1 MSQMRWSALFTAGLM
16 IATAGMSFAQKPKSQ
31 KEVDALMAIQ
41 NAADNDGRL
50 TAIENLLT
58 KFADTE
64 YKVIVLEMAAEITR
78 AKGDAEQTII
88 YCERTIEA
96 DPNNL
101 AALTMLAKTIA
112 EKTREFDLDKE
123 EKLTRSDGYAS
134 KVIALGPTAKKT
146 NGMLTDEQWTGRV
159 KDLVAQAHE
168 AKAAAAFVR
177 KKNDIAIA
185 EYKLAID
192 AAATPDPST
201 MVRLGMVYNAVQ
213 KYDDAI
219 AILDKAI
226 AGTDN
231 AQIKQVAGQEKVKA
245 ATAKAKAAPAAAPAK
260 P

>member
-1 MSQMRWSALFTAGLM
+1 MRWSALFTAGLM

-50 TAIENLLT
+50 KAIENLLA

-64 YKVIVLEMAAEITR
+64 YKVIVLEMAAETAR
-78 AKGDAEQTII
+78 AKGDAEQTIL

-96 DPNNL
+96 DPTNL
-101 AALTMLAKTIA
+101 AALTMLAKTIS

-123 EKLTRSDGYAS
+123 EKLTRSDGYAN
-134 KVIALGPTAKKT
+134 KVIELGPTAKKS
-146 NGMLTDEQWTGRV
+146 NGMITDEQWVGRV

-177 KKNDIAIA
+177 KKNDLAIA

-192 AAATPDPST
+192 SAATPDQST
-201 MVRLGMVYNAVQ
+201 MVRLGMVYNAAQ
-213 KYDDAI
+213 KYDEAI

-226 AGTDN
+226 ATTDN

-245 ATAKAKAAPAAAPAK
+245 ATAKAKAAAPAK

>member
-1 MSQMRWSALFTAGLM
+1 MSKRLSALFTAGLM
-16 IATAGMSFAQKPKSQ
+16 LAAAGMSFAQKPKSQ

-41 NAADNDGRL
+41 NATDFEGRL

-64 YKVIVLEMAAEITR
+64 YKVIALEMASETAR
-78 AKGDAEQTII
+78 AMGDADKTII

-96 DPNNL
+96 DPTNM
-101 AALTMLAKTIA
+101 AALAMLSKTIA
-112 EKTREFDLDKE
+112 EKTREFDLDRE
-123 EKLTRSDGYAS
+123 EKLTRSDGFAN
-134 KVIALGPTAKKT
+134 KVIEMAPSAKKA
-146 NGMLTDEQWTGRV
+146 NAMLTDEQWTVRI

-177 KKNDIAIA
+177 KKNDLAIE

-192 AAATPDPST
+192 GAGTPDPT
-201 MVRLGMVYNAVQ
+201 TLIRLGMVYNAAQ

-231 AQIKQVAGQEKVKA
+231 AQVRQVAGQEKVKA
-245 ATAKAKAAPAAAPAK
+245 ATGKAAQKKAEPAK

>member
-1 MSQMRWSALFTAGLM
+1 MSHMRWSALFTVGLM

-41 NAADNDGRL
+41 NATDFDGRL
-50 TAIENLLT
+50 KAIEDLLG

-64 YKVIVLEMAAEITR
+64 YKVIVLEMAAETAR
-78 AKGDAEQTII
+78 SKGDAEQTII

-96 DPNNL
+96 EPNNL

-123 EKLTRSDGYAS
+123 EKLTRSDGYAN
-134 KVIALGPTAKKT
+134 KVIEMAPTAKKS
-146 NGMLTDEQWTGRV
+146 NGMLTDEQWAGRM
-159 KDLVAQAHE
+159 KDFVAQAHE

-192 AAATPDPST
+192 GAATPDQST

-213 KYDDAI
+213 KYDEAM

-226 AGTDN
+226 TTSDN
-231 AQIKQVAGQEKVKA
+231 AQIKQIAGQEKVKA
-245 ATAKAKAAPAAAPAK
+245 ATAKAKAAPPAAPAK